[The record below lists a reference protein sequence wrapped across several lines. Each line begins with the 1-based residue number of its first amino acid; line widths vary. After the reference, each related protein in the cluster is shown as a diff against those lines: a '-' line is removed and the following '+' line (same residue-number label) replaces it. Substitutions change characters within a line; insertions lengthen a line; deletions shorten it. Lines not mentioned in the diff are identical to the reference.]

1 MKVGDL
7 VRFKSNRA
15 DYEEF
20 HGSVGLVVSV
30 ESLGRGDYKEFHG
43 SVGLVVS
50 AGESTTTRGI
60 FYPVVRWLEPVLF
73 HGKLSTESHFHANRY
88 EVIQ

>member
-7 VRFKSNRA
+7 VRFKSDRA
-15 DYEEF
+15 
-20 HGSVGLVVSV
+20 
-30 ESLGRGDYKEFHG
+30 DYKEFHG

-50 AGESTTTRGI
+50 VGESTTIRGI

-73 HGKLSTESHFHANRY
+73 HGKLSTESHFHDYRF
-88 EVIQ
+88 EVIE

>member
-20 HGSVGLVVSV
+20 HGHVGLVVSV
-30 ESLGRGDYKEFHG
+30 ATLNQYTG
-43 SVGLVVS
+43 VI
-50 AGESTTTRGI
+50 T
-60 FYPVVRWLEPVLF
+60 PVIRWLEPVIYCN
-73 HGKLSTESHFHANRY
+73 KLSIISYFAANRY
-88 EVIQ
+88 EVIS